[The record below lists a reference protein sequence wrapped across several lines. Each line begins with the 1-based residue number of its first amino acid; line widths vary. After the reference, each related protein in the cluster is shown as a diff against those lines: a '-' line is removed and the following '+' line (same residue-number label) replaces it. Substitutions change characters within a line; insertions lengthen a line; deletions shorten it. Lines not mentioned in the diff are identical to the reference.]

1 MVGLIQKLLMDLI
14 EESAGADAVAEVMRR
29 AEVPVDRVFR
39 MDEVYEDA
47 EWQRLLGAT
56 CAVLDITAEQ
66 AEEAYADFF
75 FKDSQRRWPMWFQM
89 SKNAREFLIRQP
101 VIHNG
106 FATGVRDAESR
117 QAITDKFEVEEKDQ
131 DLVVHYR
138 SPNKLCGLYMK
149 LAERIINH
157 YGDKATVSEKKCSKN
172 GDVECEIHVQWARN
186 FGVKCGDS

>member
-1 MVGLIQKLLMDLI
+1 MVGLVQKLLMDLI
-14 EESAGADAVAEVMRR
+14 EESAGAEAVAEVKRR
-29 AEVPVDRVFR
+29 AEVPADREFR
-39 MDEVYEDA
+39 MDEVYDDV
-47 EWQRLLGAT
+47 EWRRLLAAT

-75 FKDSQRRWPMWFQM
+75 FKDSQQRWPMWFTM
-89 SKNAREFLIRQP
+89 SKNAREFLVRQP

-117 QAITDKFEVEEKDQ
+117 QAITDKFEIEENGQ

-149 LAERIINH
+149 LAERTINL
-157 YGDKATVSEKKCSKN
+157 YGDNATVSEKQCSKN
-172 GDVECEIHVQWARN
+172 GDAECEIHVQWA
-186 FGVKCGDS
+186 